1 MWLTFALSA
10 LLAIVA
16 HVESMP
22 QIARVIPPEPMD
34 YSLMGHHN
42 YLTRKSALEA
52 LAVVNHQAFHQRNVV
67 QSSPAQSP
75 SATSTAL
82 PANSSPSEAISS
94 SPSAWKNQTMDA
106 CVRSLNALN
115 GKASNPTGLAAC
127 YNIQSLDSKT
137 GIFNADLQLY
147 RVAAATGNWVSL
159 MTRAVNVGL
168 SYSDATVAPGSS
180 NRKRAEASTSA
191 EPRLLGGTRVR
202 RATAAVPSMVQE
214 MSFVGKINANRL
226 RDLNDTAKV
235 HVLLIPR
242 IALTGTDKD
251 GQAVSTELSSNEASF
266 VNGMFAIKSASSTSP
281 GAPTSSAAAKAAT
294 FVLPGR
300 TLGIFPVGLI
310 ITSVWTLLF
319 VATVGYGTMERIRF
333 REAYRRRVKYR
344 QGLSRQRKLVSGK
357 GGTRRSEETPPPILL
372 QNLSL
377 PPFPADLL
385 SHTNLTMP
393 SLDTMDSV
401 QSNAQNTK
409 SENQKSIKTLDE
421 LLSTLSIAKTADETT
436 AAATNLAT
444 FINGDIE
451 EHDAPT
457 KAVDALKKQLA
468 NKKDAGVR
476 ERALNAIRHIAQHN
490 NVAPNVEPYLV
501 VLLPLV
507 LAAVGDKMTPVKVAA
522 QSAALA
528 IVKAINPNAV
538 KSVLPHITKS
548 ILSAQKWPEK
558 MTGLDCIEALVES
571 APTQLAYRVP
581 DLIPVVSESM
591 WDTKPEVKK
600 AAYGTMEKVC
610 NLIVNKDIERF
621 IPELIKCIAKPEN
634 VPETVHLLGATTF
647 VTDVHE
653 PTLAIMV
660 PLLDRGL
667 AERETAIKRKS
678 AVIVDNMCKLVED
691 PQIVASF
698 LPRLMPALQKNH
710 DNLADPEA
718 REKTKQGLETLVR
731 VGDVKDGKIP
741 EVSHA
746 GDVATVSTVLKQ
758 IFASSSHKDK
768 AAKFEPVIEYISAI
782 AGQLIDEKDSD
793 SASWT
798 EQTLSYIVA
807 IVGDSDSRPI
817 ADALRKRASPGAVDE
832 EEAEED
838 DEEGEDLCNCTFNLA
853 YGAKILLN
861 QTHLRLKRGQRYG
874 LLGPNGSGKST
885 LMRAINNE
893 QVEGFPK
900 KDEVKTVFVEHDLDS
915 ADTEQTVIG
924 WTMKKLADVGIEIEK
939 SNVET
944 KLTEFGFFK
953 EQFEGPITSLSG
965 GWKMKL
971 ALARA
976 VFEDPDILLLD
987 EPTNHLDVKNVKW
1000 LEDYLTESPCT
1011 SIIVSHD
1018 SKFLNNVIQHV
1029 IHYERFK
1036 LRRYRGNLQEFVKK
1050 VPSAKSYYELSASEM
1065 EFKFPEPGFLE
1076 GVKTKAKA
1084 IVRVN
1089 GMAFQYPGTS
1099 KPQISDI
1106 TFQCSLGS
1114 RIAVIGPNGAGKSTL
1129 INVLTGEL
1137 VPTIG
1142 DVYTHENIRIA
1153 YIKQH
1158 AFAHIDHH
1166 LDKTPSEYI
1175 QWRFQ
1180 TGEDRETMDRANKI
1194 VTDEDEKAMDKI
1206 YKIEG
1211 TQRRVIGIHSRRK
1224 FKNSYEYECSF
1235 VLGENVGQKGER
1247 WTPMMTA
1254 DNAWIPRSEILQS
1267 HQKMVAEVDQKEALA
1282 SGQFRPLVRKEIE
1295 QHCANFGLDAELVS
1309 HSRMRGLSG
1318 GQRVKVVLA
1327 ACSWQRPHL
1336 IVLDEPTNYLDRDS
1350 LGALSK
1356 ALKAFEGGVIIIT
1369 HSAEFTENLTE
1380 EVWAVMDGKMTPS
1393 GHNWVQG
1400 QGSGPRLKADEDEE
1414 DKFDAMGNKIEGGKK
1429 KAKLTSSEL
1438 RKKKKDRMARRK
1450 KGEEVFSDED

>member
-1 MWLTFALSA
+1 MSFLIYCDF
-10 LLAIVA
+10 
-16 HVESMP
+16 MP
-22 QIARVIPPEPMD
+22 FCCRNSPRSQHLPILFQI
-34 YSLMGHHN
+34 
-42 YLTRKSALEA
+42 
-52 LAVVNHQAFHQRNVV
+52 
-67 QSSPAQSP
+67 
-75 SATSTAL
+75 
-82 PANSSPSEAISS
+82 
-94 SPSAWKNQTMDA
+94 
-106 CVRSLNALN
+106 RSLANVFL
-115 GKASNPTGLAAC
+115 
-127 YNIQSLDSKT
+127 
-137 GIFNADLQLY
+137 
-147 RVAAATGNWVSL
+147 R
-159 MTRAVNVGL
+159 RAV
-168 SYSDATVAPGSS
+168 
-180 NRKRAEASTSA
+180 
-191 EPRLLGGTRVR
+191 
-202 RATAAVPSMVQE
+202 AV
-214 MSFVGKINANRL
+214 
-226 RDLNDTAKV
+226 
-235 HVLLIPR
+235 
-242 IALTGTDKD
+242 
-251 GQAVSTELSSNEASF
+251 
-266 VNGMFAIKSASSTSP
+266 
-281 GAPTSSAAAKAAT
+281 
-294 FVLPGR
+294 
-300 TLGIFPVGLI
+300 
-310 ITSVWTLLF
+310 
-319 VATVGYGTMERIRF
+319 
-333 REAYRRRVKYR
+333 
-344 QGLSRQRKLVSGK
+344 
-357 GGTRRSEETPPPILL
+357 
-372 QNLSL
+372 
-377 PPFPADLL
+377 
-385 SHTNLTMP
+385 
-393 SLDTMDSV
+393 
-401 QSNAQNTK
+401 
-409 SENQKSIKTLDE
+409 
-421 LLSTLSIAKTADETT
+421 
-436 AAATNLAT
+436 
-444 FINGDIE
+444 
-451 EHDAPT
+451 
-457 KAVDALKKQLA
+457 LKQQLA
-468 NKKDAGVR
+468 NKKDAGAR
-476 ERALNAIRHIAQHN
+476 ERGLNTIRAIAQHSS
-490 NVAPNVEPYLV
+490 VSANVEPYLV
-501 VLLPLV
+501 ALLGPTLS
-507 LAAVGDKMTPVKVAA
+507 AVGDKMTPVKTAA
-522 QSAALA
+522 QAAALA
-528 IVKAINPNAV
+528 IAKAINPNGV
-538 KSVLPHITKS
+538 KAILPPIVHS
-548 ILSAQKWPEK
+548 IRTAQKWPEK
-558 MTGLDCIEALVES
+558 MACLQCIEALVES
-571 APTQLAYRVP
+571 APSQLAYRVP
-581 DLIPVVSESM
+581 DLIPVVSEAM
-591 WDTKPEVKK
+591 WDTKAEVKK

-610 NLIVNKDIERF
+610 NLIVNKDIDRF

-667 AERETAIKRKS
+667 AERETAVKRKA

-691 PQIVASF
+691 PNIVAAF
-698 LPRLMPALQKNH
+698 LPKLMPALQKNY

-718 REKTKQGLETLVR
+718 REKTKQGLDTLVR
-731 VGDVKDGKIP
+731 VGNVKDGKIP
-741 EVSHA
+741 EKSHA
-746 GDVATVSTVLKQ
+746 GEVATVHGILKQ
-758 IFASSSHKDK
+758 ILETSHKD
-768 AAKFEPVIEYISAI
+768 AVHKFGPVVEYIAAV
-782 AGQLIDEKDSD
+782 AGQMIDEKDND
-793 SASWT
+793 SVSWT
-798 EQTLSYIVA
+798 ENTLPYITA
-807 IVGDSDSRPI
+807 IVGDKDARAI

-832 EEAEED
+832 ADDEED

-924 WTMKKLADVGIEIEK
+924 WTMKKLAEVGLTIEK
-939 SNVET
+939 PAVE
-944 KLTEFGFFK
+944 KQLEEFGFFK
-953 EQFEGPITSLSG
+953 EQFEGPITALSG

-1000 LEDYLTESPCT
+1000 LEEYLINSPCT

-1036 LRRYRGNLQEFVKK
+1036 LRRYRGNLGEFVKK
-1050 VPSAKSYYELSASEM
+1050 VPSARSYYELSASEM
-1065 EFKFPEPGFLE
+1065 EFKFPEPGYLE

-1089 GMAFQYPGTS
+1089 NMTFQYPGTS
-1099 KPQISDI
+1099 KPQIQDI

-1137 VPTIG
+1137 IPTIG

-1166 LDKTPSEYI
+1166 LDLTPSEYI

-1206 YKIEG
+1206 YKIDG

-1235 VLGENVGQKGER
+1235 VLGENVGQKNER

-1254 DNAWIPRSEILQS
+1254 DNAWIPRTEILVS
-1267 HQKMVAEVDQKEALA
+1267 HSKMVADVDQKEALA

-1295 QHCANFGLDAELVS
+1295 AHCANFGLDAELVS

-1356 ALKAFEGGVIIIT
+1356 ALKSFEGGVIIIT
-1369 HSAEFTENLTE
+1369 HSAEFTQNLTE
-1380 EVWAVMDGKMTPS
+1380 EVS
-1393 GHNWVQG
+1393 
-1400 QGSGPRLKADEDEE
+1400 
-1414 DKFDAMGNKIEGGKK
+1414 
-1429 KAKLTSSEL
+1429 
-1438 RKKKKDRMARRK
+1438 DRCLNSK
-1450 KGEEVFSDED
+1450 HL

>member
-1 MWLTFALSA
+1 M
-10 LLAIVA
+10 LLA
-16 HVESMP
+16 P
-22 QIARVIPPEPMD
+22 
-34 YSLMGHHN
+34 
-42 YLTRKSALEA
+42 
-52 LAVVNHQAFHQRNVV
+52 
-67 QSSPAQSP
+67 
-75 SATSTAL
+75 
-82 PANSSPSEAISS
+82 
-94 SPSAWKNQTMDA
+94 
-106 CVRSLNALN
+106 
-115 GKASNPTGLAAC
+115 
-127 YNIQSLDSKT
+127 
-137 GIFNADLQLY
+137 
-147 RVAAATGNWVSL
+147 
-159 MTRAVNVGL
+159 
-168 SYSDATVAPGSS
+168 
-180 NRKRAEASTSA
+180 
-191 EPRLLGGTRVR
+191 
-202 RATAAVPSMVQE
+202 
-214 MSFVGKINANRL
+214 
-226 RDLNDTAKV
+226 
-235 HVLLIPR
+235 
-242 IALTGTDKD
+242 
-251 GQAVSTELSSNEASF
+251 
-266 VNGMFAIKSASSTSP
+266 
-281 GAPTSSAAAKAAT
+281 
-294 FVLPGR
+294 
-300 TLGIFPVGLI
+300 
-310 ITSVWTLLF
+310 
-319 VATVGYGTMERIRF
+319 
-333 REAYRRRVKYR
+333 
-344 QGLSRQRKLVSGK
+344 
-357 GGTRRSEETPPPILL
+357 
-372 QNLSL
+372 
-377 PPFPADLL
+377 
-385 SHTNLTMP
+385 
-393 SLDTMDSV
+393 
-401 QSNAQNTK
+401 
-409 SENQKSIKTLDE
+409 
-421 LLSTLSIAKTADETT
+421 TLS
-436 AAATNLAT
+436 
-444 FINGDIE
+444 
-451 EHDAPT
+451 
-457 KAVDALKKQLA
+457 
-468 NKKDAGVR
+468 
-476 ERALNAIRHIAQHN
+476 
-490 NVAPNVEPYLV
+490 
-501 VLLPLV
+501 
-507 LAAVGDKMTPVKVAA
+507 AVGDKMTSVKTAA
-522 QSAALA
+522 QAAALA
-528 IVKAINPNAV
+528 IVKALNPNSV
-538 KSVLPHITKS
+538 KAVLPAIVKS
-548 ILSAQKWPEK
+548 ILTAQKWPEK
-558 MTGLDCIEALVES
+558 MTGLQCIEALVES
-571 APTQLAYRVP
+571 APAQLAYRVP

-621 IPELIKCIAKPEN
+621 IPELIKCVAKPEN

-667 AERETAIKRKS
+667 AERETAVKRKA

-691 PQIVASF
+691 PQIVAAF
-698 LPRLMPALQKNH
+698 LPKLMPALQKNY
-710 DNLADPEA
+710 DTLADPEA
-718 REKTKQGLETLVR
+718 REKTKQALDTLVR
-731 VGDVKDGKIP
+731 VGAVKDGKIP

-746 GDVATVSTVLKQ
+746 GDIPTVSAVLKQ
-758 IFASSSHKDK
+758 VLAPSHKEVVT
-768 AAKFEPVIEYISAI
+768 KFEPVIDYISAI
-782 AGQLIDEKDSD
+782 AGQLIDEKDTD
-793 SASWT
+793 STSWIT
-798 EQTLSYIVA
+798 NTLPYITAV
-807 IVGDSDSRPI
+807 VGENDSKPV
-817 ADALRKRASPGAVDE
+817 ADALRKRASPGVEDE
-832 EEAEED
+832 SESDED

-900 KDEVKTVFVEHDLDS
+900 KSEVKTVFVEHDLDS
-915 ADTEQTVIG
+915 ADTEQTVLG
-924 WTMKKLADVGIEIEK
+924 WTQKKLESVGITTGADEIK
-939 SNVET
+939 S
-944 KLTEFGFFK
+944 KLLEFGFL
-953 EQFEGPITSLSG
+953 ESQFDAPITALSG

-987 EPTNHLDVKNVKW
+987 EPTNHLDVKNVQW
-1000 LEDYLTESPCT
+1000 LEEYLTKSPCT

-1036 LRRYRGNLQEFVKK
+1036 LRRYKGNLNELVKR
-1050 VPSAKSYYELSASEM
+1050 VPSARSYYELSASEM

-1089 GMAFQYPGTS
+1089 NMSFQYPGTT
-1099 KPQISDI
+1099 KPQISEI
-1106 TFQCSLGS
+1106 AFQCSLSS

-1137 VPTIG
+1137 IPTSG
-1142 DVYTHENIRIA
+1142 DIYTHENIRIA

-1166 LDKTPSEYI
+1166 LDLTPSEYI

-1194 VTDEDEKAMDKI
+1194 VTSEDEKAMDKI
-1206 YKIEG
+1206 YKIEN

-1235 VLGENVGQKGER
+1235 TLGENVGQKNEK

-1254 DNAWIPRSEILQS
+1254 DNAWIPRSEIMSS
-1267 HQKMVAEVDQKEALA
+1267 HTKMVAEIDQKEALA
-1282 SGQFRPLVRKEIE
+1282 SGQFRPLVRREIE

-1369 HSAEFTENLTE
+1369 HSAEFTQNLTE

-1400 QGSGPRLKADEDEE
+1400 QGSGPRLTDKDDEE
-1414 DKFDAMGNKIEGGKK
+1414 ERFDAMGNKIDGNK
-1429 KAKLTSSEL
+1429 KAKSRLNPEIISWETSLTFLELTSSEL